1 MRGQS
6 QWGRVSGCTPPWTQR
21 EPPLARTANRPIRGG
36 PPSHAGPRLP
46 GPFGRSRLSAS
57 EAQST
62 CKNDLSARAP
72 RGKKKHKKKKK
83 KKKNNNN
90 NKNQNKNNVKMG
102 ARIAKKGQW
111 NGRGWHK
118 KKGGTK
124 AR

>member
-1 MRGQS
+1 MDAARASARSHGQS
-6 QWGRVSGCTPPWTQR
+6 PNP
-21 EPPLARTANRPIRGG
+21 RG
-36 PPSHAGPRLP
+36 PAIPRRLP
-46 GPFGRSRLSAS
+46 GPLGRSRRSAS

-83 KKKNNNN
+83 NDNN
-90 NKNQNKNNVKMG
+90 NKNQNKNTVKMG
-102 ARIAKKGQW
+102 ARMAKKGQW
-111 NGRGWHK
+111 NGHGWHK